1 MILRHPGWN
10 PDVLPPLDIDEEDV
24 EHIAEEFERFHQL
37 FEDAFYRVE
46 QTGLSQCYIQGL
58 MSPLKRKS
66 MEPIALNLMD
76 THRVRSLQHFVS
88 SGKWHLNI
96 LAQRHKEE
104 TAKTV
109 ADPNPPLLDL
119 AHGLLE
125 PDRTF
130 AGENL

>member
-1 MILRHPGWN
+1 
-10 PDVLPPLDIDEEDV
+10 
-24 EHIAEEFERFHQL
+24 
-37 FEDAFYRVE
+37 
-46 QTGLSQCYIQGL
+46 
-58 MSPLKRKS
+58 

-109 ADPNPPLLDL
+109 GDTQGVFNVDGSDFPKKGKILSAFCDSIAVDL
-119 AHGLLE
+119 AKLTTAKQVSFWATQAQKGMC
-125 PDRTF
+125 F
-130 AGENL
+130 WIAGSFFLKNGSPKNMKNDGKNAKYLTALFSKRNPN